1 MNSFISD
8 MNFLFNKTSII
19 NLADMIKIGYT
30 ITKWIG

>member
-19 NLADMIKIGYT
+19 NLMDMIKIGYT
-30 ITKWIG
+30 VTKWIG